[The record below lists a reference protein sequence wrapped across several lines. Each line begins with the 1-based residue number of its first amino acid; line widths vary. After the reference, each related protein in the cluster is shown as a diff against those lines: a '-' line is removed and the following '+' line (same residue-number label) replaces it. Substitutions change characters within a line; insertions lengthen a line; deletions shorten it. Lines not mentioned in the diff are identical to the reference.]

1 MKLNLNLKNLLTKTI
16 FGLAILLVAACNSGT
31 ADKEKVTAN
40 TTEVNAEEY
49 FSVKIDGKLWQAF
62 PSKEFNTY
70 NLSYKELGH
79 QFSIFAEAEDGSRM
93 DLSFHAHEQLVV
105 GNYPSTRN
113 DNGML
118 SGVFYYP
125 EAKSSDK
132 ETASTTMDHP
142 VQENTV
148 QITKIDK
155 SNKSAYIIEG
165 IFSPTMFAVYE
176 TNPVQTS
183 KLTEGKFRVIY
194 RPDSMNPAF

>member
-1 MKLNLNLKNLLTKTI
+1 MELISNHQNPLKALFLAFI
-16 FGLAILLVAACNSGT
+16 FFITSCN
-31 ADKEKVTAN
+31 ADTSKEAEKSSAN
-40 TTEVNAEEY
+40 AKENTEEY

-62 PSKEFNTY
+62 PSKEFKEY

-93 DLSFHAHEQLVV
+93 DLSFHDKNNLKV

-113 DNGML
+113 DDGML

-132 ETASTTMDHP
+132 ETASTTMDNP

-148 QITKIDK
+148 QVTKIDK
-155 SNKSAYIIEG
+155 SDKSAYIIEG
-165 IFSPTMFAVYE
+165 TFSPIMYAIYE
-176 TNPVQTS
+176 TNPQKTS

-194 RPDSMNPAF
+194 HVDSMHPAF

>member
-1 MKLNLNLKNLLTKTI
+1 MKSYLDLKKTLHIKI
-16 FGLAILLVAACNSGT
+16 FGLALLLFSACNSGT
-31 ADKEKVTAN
+31 KTEEKASTTA
-40 TTEVNAEEY
+40 EY

-62 PSKEFNTY
+62 PSKEFKAY

-93 DLSFHAHEQLVV
+93 DLSFHAHDQLAV

-155 SNKSAYIIEG
+155 SDKSAYIIEG
-165 IFSPTMFAVYE
+165 NFSPTMYAVYE
-176 TNPVQTS
+176 TNPIQTS

-194 RPDSMNPAF
+194 RPDSMNPSF

>member
-1 MKLNLNLKNLLTKTI
+1 MKLSLDLKNYLT
-16 FGLAILLVAACNSGT
+16 LAFMCLSCMLTSACGSSAEDEKSST
-31 ADKEKVTAN
+31 SVIKESV
-40 TTEVNAEEY
+40 EEY

-62 PSKEFNTY
+62 PSKEFKAY

-79 QFSIFAEAEDGSRM
+79 QFSIFAEAEDGSRI
-93 DLSFHAHEQLVV
+93 DLSFHAKDQLAI
-105 GNYPSTRN
+105 GNYSSTRN

-155 SNKSAYIIEG
+155 SNKTAYVIEG
-165 IFSPTMFAVYE
+165 TFSPTMYAVYE

-194 RPDSMNPAF
+194 HPDSMNPAF